1 MFFVIETQL
10 AKHRL
15 EEMIQNAERERLIAQ
30 SATAKMNLVAN
41 AINAIRSAFA
51 RSPRSLSSG
60 AHKTVTAR

>member
-30 SATAKMNLVAN
+30 SATAKTNLVAN

-51 RSPRSLSSG
+51 RSPRPLSSG
-60 AHKTVTAR
+60 AHPTVTAR